1 MTEVSCVTK
10 MSRFLPVLHLYYFV
24 LGAILTSLFALTRLT
39 IAISGL
45 SLLDTSMSLRK
56 LCQSTMAS
64 MRKPGP
70 PIRSTNLL
78 DQDRRRFGAMWMS
91 PYVGERLKLLTEE
104 FICFRHHIQT
114 PWSRESCCGV
124 ARFSCSWVFWEIVF
138 HEKQQ

>member
-1 MTEVSCVTK
+1 MTEVSCAIK
-10 MSRFLPVLHLYYFV
+10 MSRLLLVLHLYYFV
-24 LGAILTSLFALTRLT
+24 PGAILTSLFTSTRLT

-78 DQDRRRFGAMWMS
+78 DQDCRRLGN
-91 PYVGERLKLLTEE
+91 VGERLKLLTEE

-124 ARFSCSWVFWEIVF
+124 ARFSCSWVFLGNSFPREAAIAPSIA
-138 HEKQQ
+138 